1 MKLRVGLDIGGTK
14 TAALVVDEA
23 GRRLGEAVRPTDVRD
38 PGCLVA
44 GTVETVDRA
53 LAAAGA
59 TRADLMAAGVGIP
72 GQVDPA
78 GGLVRLAVNLN
89 LLRPYPLGEAL
100 RAALGVPVT
109 LENDVRAAAW
119 GAYHWVAAN
128 VTEFASSDAGG
139 GGWQV
144 TGGKW
149 QSESASSDAGLVA
162 ARLEPVSEDADSVS
176 GPSTSAHGSLSSL
189 AYLSIGTGIS
199 AGLVLDGR
207 LYRGAHGMAGEIG
220 HIPLDPAGPRCACG
234 SYGCLEAV
242 AAGPAIAAQAAAS
255 VPAGER
261 PLSTGEVYALAA
273 AAPHTP
279 GQAEAERIVARA
291 AGHLSRALYL
301 LVMAYDVERVVLG
314 GGVTRAG
321 SAFERPLRAALAT
334 LRADSPLAASM
345 LPDEKVVIV
354 PPDFNAGVMGAVFLA
369 A

>member
-1 MKLRVGLDIGGTK
+1 MKARVGLDIGGTK

-38 PGCLVA
+38 PDCLIA
-44 GTVETVDRA
+44 GTVKTVDEA

-59 TRADLMAAGVGIP
+59 ARADLVAAGVGIP

-89 LLRPYPLGEAL
+89 LLRPYPLAEAL
-100 RAALGVPVT
+100 RAALGVPVA

-119 GAYHWVAAN
+119 GAYHWVN
-128 VTEFASSDAGG
+128 
-139 GGWQV
+139 
-144 TGGKW
+144 
-149 QSESASSDAGLVA
+149 
-162 ARLEPVSEDADSVS
+162 
-176 GPSTSAHGSLSSL
+176 GPLSSL

-199 AGLVLDGR
+199 AGLILDGR

-234 SYGCLEAV
+234 SYGCLEAL

-255 VPAGER
+255 LPAGER
-261 PLSTGEVYALAA
+261 ALTTGEVYALAA
-273 AAPHTP
+273 APPGTP
-279 GQAEAERIVARA
+279 DQVEAGRVVARA
-291 AGHLSRALYL
+291 AEYLSRALYL

-321 SAFERPLRAALAT
+321 IAFERPLRAALAA
-334 LRADSPLAASM
+334 LRANSPLAASM

-354 PPDFNAGVMGAVFLA
+354 PPDYNAGVMGAVFLA
-369 A
+369 RPDEKFMN

>member
-1 MKLRVGLDIGGTK
+1 MKARVGLDIGGTK

-38 PGCLVA
+38 LDCLIA
-44 GTVETVDRA
+44 GTVATVDEA

-59 TRADLMAAGVGIP
+59 TRADLVAAGVGIP

-100 RAALGVPVT
+100 RAALGAPVT

-119 GAYHWVAAN
+119 GAYHWVN
-128 VTEFASSDAGG
+128 
-139 GGWQV
+139 
-144 TGGKW
+144 
-149 QSESASSDAGLVA
+149 
-162 ARLEPVSEDADSVS
+162 
-176 GPSTSAHGSLSSL
+176 GPLTSL

-234 SYGCLEAV
+234 SYGCLEAL

-255 VPAGER
+255 LPANAG
-261 PLSTGEVYALAA
+261 PLTTGEVYALAA
-273 AAPHTP
+273 APPATP
-279 GQAEAERIVARA
+279 GQAEAGRVVARA
-291 AGHLSRALYL
+291 ADYLSRALYL

-321 SAFERPLRAALAT
+321 VAFERPLRAALAA

-354 PPDFNAGVMGAVFLA
+354 PPDYNAGVMGAVFLA
-369 A
+369 RPEGEN